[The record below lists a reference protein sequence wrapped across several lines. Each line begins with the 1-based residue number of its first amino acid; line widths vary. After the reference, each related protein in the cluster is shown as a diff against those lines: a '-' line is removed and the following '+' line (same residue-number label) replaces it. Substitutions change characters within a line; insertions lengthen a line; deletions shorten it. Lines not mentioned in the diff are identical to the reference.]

1 MLAALLL
8 FLAGAESMCEIILAH
23 AVMLLVHISCMLY
36 CLQENSMCCVVRVL
50 HGWHHYKQNEIGGF
64 SYFL

>member
-1 MLAALLL
+1 
-8 FLAGAESMCEIILAH
+8 MCEIIPAH

-36 CLQENSMCCVVRVL
+36 CPQENSMCYVVRVL

-64 SYFL
+64 S